1 MAIWNVDLT
10 TEDGALSAAQLGGFA
25 CLIAAGL
32 GVIGLIVIGVT
43 SNGTSLPMLLVAGLA
58 GAAVEVVLFGVA
70 ALRLRAGKGIVW
82 GSVAAVLLAVELVM
96 KIMTL
101 AVIGILID
109 AILLIGVVNGI
120 RGVRA
125 LGRIDLKPADAAEIF
140 N

>member
-1 MAIWNVDLT
+1 
-10 TEDGALSAAQLGGFA
+10 
-25 CLIAAGL
+25 
-32 GVIGLIVIGVT
+32 
-43 SNGTSLPMLLVAGLA
+43 VAGLA
-58 GAAVEVVLFGVA
+58 GAAVEVVLFGAA

-101 AVIGILID
+101 AVVGILID